1 MNTTPLLEIKNLKKS
16 YGALTVTD
24 DVSLTVEKG
33 EIHALIGPNGA
44 GKTTLVGQLSGLVPS
59 DSGRIYFEG
68 KDITGLTT
76 AERAQLGLGRS
87 FQITSV
93 FPTLSALENVA
104 LVVRAHAGLGFHF
117 WKAAHRYEAA
127 QKKASEWLAKVGLA
141 QAGDG
146 PCAELAH
153 GELRQLELAMA
164 LAANPQLLVLDEPMA
179 GLGPTESQQMVQL
192 LAELKQHYGV
202 LLIEHDM
209 DAVFSLADRISVLVS
224 GRVVFSG
231 SVDEVRE
238 SEVVQRAYLGDN
250 DE

>member
-1 MNTTPLLEIKNLKKS
+1 MKRVPLLELQHLKKS
-16 YGALTVTD
+16 YGALSVTD

-68 KDITGLTT
+68 RDITDLAT
-76 AERAQLGLGRS
+76 AARARLGLGRS

-93 FPTLSALENVA
+93 FPSLSALENVA

-117 WKAAHRYEAA
+117 WKPAHGYEQA
-127 QKKASEWLAKVGLA
+127 QKEAGQWLAKVGLA
-141 QAGDG
+141 HVGDG
-146 PCAELAH
+146 PCGELAH

-164 LAANPQLLVLDEPMA
+164 LAANPKLLVLDEPMA
-179 GLGPTESQQMVQL
+179 GLGPAESQQMVQL
-192 LAELKQHYGV
+192 LAELKEHYGV

-224 GRVVFSG
+224 GRIVFSG
-231 SVDEVRE
+231 SVQEVRE
-238 SEVVQRAYLGDN
+238 SEVVQRAYLGDS
-250 DE
+250 DA

>member
-1 MNTTPLLEIKNLKKS
+1 
-16 YGALTVTD
+16 
-24 DVSLTVEKG
+24 
-33 EIHALIGPNGA
+33 
-44 GKTTLVGQLSGLVPS
+44 
-59 DSGRIYFEG
+59 
-68 KDITGLTT
+68 
-76 AERAQLGLGRS
+76 
-87 FQITSV
+87 
-93 FPTLSALENVA
+93 
-104 LVVRAHAGLGFHF
+104 
-117 WKAAHRYEAA
+117 
-127 QKKASEWLAKVGLA
+127 
-141 QAGDG
+141 
-146 PCAELAH
+146 
-153 GELRQLELAMA
+153 MA

>member
-1 MNTTPLLEIKNLKKS
+1 MNPTALLEIQNLKKS
-16 YGALTVTD
+16 YGALCVTD

-68 KDITGLTT
+68 RDITGLAT
-76 AERAQLGLGRS
+76 ADRARLGLGRS

-117 WKAAHRYEAA
+117 WKAANRYEQAQQKAA
-127 QKKASEWLAKVGLA
+127 EWLAKVGLA
-141 QAGDG
+141 QASQG

-164 LAANPQLLVLDEPMA
+164 LAANPRLLVLDEPMA
-179 GLGPTESQQMVQL
+179 GLGPAESQQMVHL
-192 LAELKQHYGV
+192 LAELKKQYGI

-238 SEVVQRAYLGDN
+238 SEVVQRAYLGDD

>member
-1 MNTTPLLEIKNLKKS
+1 MQNVPLLALENLNKS
-16 YGALTVTD
+16 YGALCVTD

-44 GKTTLVGQLSGLVPS
+44 GKTTLVGQLSGIVPS
-59 DSGRIYFEG
+59 DSGRIYFSG
-68 KDITGLTT
+68 RDITELTT
-76 AERAQLGLGRS
+76 AERAQLGVGRS

-104 LVVRAHAGLGFHF
+104 LVVRARMGIGFHF
-117 WKAAHRYEAA
+117 WKAASRYEEAQQAA
-127 QKKASEWLAKVGLA
+127 TELLTMVGLPDSN
-141 QAGDG
+141 DG
-146 PCAELAH
+146 PCALLAH

-164 LAANPQLLVLDEPMA
+164 LAASPQILVLDEPMA
-179 GLGPTESQQMVQL
+179 GLGPGESQQMIQL
-192 LAELKQHYGV
+192 LAELKKHYGV

-231 SVDEVRE
+231 SASEVRN
-238 SEVVQRAYLGDN
+238 SEVVQRAYLGDD

>member
-1 MNTTPLLEIKNLKKS
+1 MEATPLLELQGLKKS
-16 YGALTVTD
+16 YGALCVTD

-33 EIHALIGPNGA
+33 GVYALIGPNGA
-44 GKTTLVGQLSGLVPS
+44 GKTTLVGQLSGLVSS
-59 DSGRIYFEG
+59 DAGRIHFMG
-68 KDITGLTT
+68 RDITGLST
-76 AERAQLGLGRS
+76 AERAQLGMGRS

-117 WKAAHRYEAA
+117 WKAAHHYTQAQQKAA
-127 QKKASEWLAKVGLA
+127 HWLETVGLPH
-141 QAGDG
+141 AGDG

-164 LAANPQLLVLDEPMA
+164 LAANPHLLVLDEPMA
-179 GLGPTESQQMVQL
+179 GLGPAESRQMIQL
-192 LAELKQHYGV
+192 LAELKKDYGI

-238 SEVVQRAYLGDN
+238 SEVVQRAYLGGD